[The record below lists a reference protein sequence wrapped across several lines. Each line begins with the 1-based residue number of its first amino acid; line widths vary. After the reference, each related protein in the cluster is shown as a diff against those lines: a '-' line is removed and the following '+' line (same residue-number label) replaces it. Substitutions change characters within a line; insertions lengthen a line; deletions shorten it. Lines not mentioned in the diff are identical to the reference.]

1 MDLEAEKKAAALQAV
16 ALIEDGMLVG
26 LGTGS
31 TAGYAIHE
39 IASKV
44 RAGLRMKG
52 VATSRRSRALA
63 ERLSIPLLE
72 MEDVPRLDLCIDGA
86 DEVDPELRAIKGG
99 GGAMLRERIVAS
111 ASDRMIV
118 IADSSKLV
126 AALGRFPLAV
136 EVLPFARA
144 SAQRRLQEICPQAG
158 QRRTQ
163 SGEPFLTDQE
173 AYIFDLPF
181 GEIEDPPTLA
191 RDLESIPGLIGHGLF
206 LSEVGTAI
214 IGRRGGPKIIDRLE
228 PDAPAPRGGS

>member
-1 MDLEAEKKAAALQAV
+1 MEIEAEKKRAALQAV

-31 TAGYAIHE
+31 TAEYAIRE

-44 RAGLRMKG
+44 ATGLRVTG
-52 VATSRRSRALA
+52 VATSRRTRALA

-86 DEVDPELRAIKGG
+86 DEVDLELRAIKGG
-99 GGAMLRERIVAS
+99 GGAMLREKIVAS

-126 AALGRFPLAV
+126 AALGRFPLPV

-144 SAQRRLQEICPQAG
+144 SARRQLDEICPQVE

-173 AYIFDLPF
+173 AYIFDLPLE
-181 GEIEDPPTLA
+181 EIEDPPTLA
-191 RDLESIPGLIGHGLF
+191 RELESIPGLIGHGLF
-206 LSEVGTAI
+206 LNEVGTAI
-214 IGRRGGPKIIDRLE
+214 VGQRGATKIIDRIE
-228 PDAPAPRGGS
+228 PGARKSRGGS